1 MIQSKLFKLEQ
12 DIQWNTVLYL
22 IENKKSFNLVIS
34 VDERFKNDLSFLE
47 IGDKQGILTLPM
59 NTRFYKNIELLDIS
73 GETQIKVK
81 MSITIDN
88 ANFNDTFYE
97 DSDNLEDKIITL
109 KLRKYDI
116 ISVVLVDGEKTK
128 VISNLTHYPTRPI
141 EKRRSLI
148 QQLIDESKEL

>member
-59 NTRFYKNIELLDIS
+59 NTRFYKNIELLDIL

-88 ANFNDTFYE
+88 TNFNDTIYE

-128 VISNLTHYPTRPI
+128 VISNLTHYPTRPV
-141 EKRRSLI
+141 EKKRSLI
-148 QQLIDESKEL
+148 QQLIDESKES

>member
-1 MIQSKLFKLEQ
+1 MTQSKLFKLEQ

-22 IENKKSFNLVIS
+22 IENKKSFNLVIA

-59 NTRFYKNIELLDIS
+59 NTRFYKNIELLDIL

-88 ANFNDTFYE
+88 ANFNDILYE

-128 VISNLTHYPTRPI
+128 VISNLTHYPTRPM
-141 EKRRSLI
+141 EKKRSLI
-148 QQLIDESKEL
+148 QQLIDESNES